1 MIDPKNIH
9 CLGLN
14 FKGVG
19 ILTESPLYFVKSLSC
34 LCFDGS
40 KVVYPRDATEVWT
53 EVELGIV
60 MKADCFNVAE
70 KEACQY
76 IEGYTV
82 SGDVTCQNVYGRD
95 HHLAYSKSRDNF
107 CPTQNAITTI
117 DIYKGTSLKMK
128 TMING
133 NVTQVGN
140 LVDIVYHP
148 TKVVSYLSSI
158 AALKKGDL
166 ILTGTCAGPENNIL
180 KPGDTVTNEIE
191 EVGKVSYEIV

>member
-1 MIDPKNIH
+1 MIEPKNIH

-19 ILTESPLYFVKSLSC
+19 VLTESPLYFVKTRSC

-40 KVVYPRDATEVWT
+40 KVVYPREATEVWT

-60 MKADCFNVAE
+60 MKADCFDVTE
-70 KEACQY
+70 KEAGQY

-82 SGDVTCQNVYGRD
+82 CGDITCQNVYGRD
-95 HHLAYSKSRDNF
+95 HHLAYSKSRENF
-107 CPTQNAITTI
+107 CPTHNAISAI
-117 DIYKGTSLKMK
+117 DIYQGSSLGMK
-128 TMING
+128 TIING
-133 NVTQVGN
+133 KVTQAGN

-148 TKVVSYLSSI
+148 TKIVSYLSSI

-180 KPGDTVTNEIE
+180 KPGDIVTHEIE